1 LLWAGLSPSA
11 SFAQAAD
18 DPHAAC
24 TAVGWVPQGLLDK
37 PVALREG
44 SGAGRGRGQ
53 VHDPVTTTSA
63 EAQAFYDQ
71 GVAYLHSYVWIEAA
85 RAFRQALRLDSR
97 LALAHL
103 GLSRVATALEDKAA
117 ARREL
122 ELGEASPPRR
132 ARASG
137 AASRCA
143 APSSTRSTTSRA
155 RRATPRTSRR
165 STEALGQDMD
175 DVELWL
181 LRGNA
186 EEATAAGRGQRGGA
200 SSIAFYERALSVSP
214 EHLAAHHYLVH
225 SYEMIGR
232 IDDALAH
239 GEVYARLAPG
249 VPHAHHMWAHD
260 LRRVGRT
267 RDAIAEFLKADAL
280 EKAYYAAEGVPA
292 ELDWHH
298 QHNLDLLATSYQH
311 QGQLREAERLM
322 RQSFALPPPYEY
334 SAFNKKE
341 WPGFLLG
348 RGRVEDAREAGRALV
363 SSRFAAARAIGH
375 VALAQAAL
383 ATGALDAARAEAA
396 LAERETAAV
405 EPGAWS
411 TQAAILPYLDL
422 VKGCCS
428 CGAATRP
435 RGARSSRTSPAAAG
449 RSGPRRLDAGALR
462 AGVDRPRAR
471 DARTGRSPRAWRARC
486 SSTTAPTRAATTRSR
501 SWPSSAA
508 TPRPRTSRSPP
519 PHGSGPTPTTTCP
532 SSSACAAPSR
542 RARLR
547 KPMNAGQRLG
557 SYAIVAPLGAGGM
570 GEVWRAT
577 DTKLHRDVAIKLLP
591 SVSPATRSVSRASS
605 ARPSCS
611 PRSTTRIIAAI
622 HGLEEA
628 TAPASWCSSWC
639 RARISPSA

>member
-1 LLWAGLSPSA
+1 
-11 SFAQAAD
+11 
-18 DPHAAC
+18 
-24 TAVGWVPQGLLDK
+24 
-37 PVALREG
+37 
-44 SGAGRGRGQ
+44 

-85 RAFRQALRLDSR
+85 RAFRQALRLDSK
-97 LALAHL
+97 LAVAHL

-122 ELGEASPPRR
+122 ELGEALASAASPRERRRLALRR
-132 ARASG
+132 AQLDALDDLTSQARH
-137 AASRCA
+137 AAYKQA
-143 APSSTRSTTSRA
+143 LD
-155 RRATPRTSRR
+155 
-165 STEALGQDMD
+165 EALGQDLD

-200 SSIAFYERALSVSP
+200 SSIAFYERALAVSP

-232 IDDALAH
+232 IDEALAH

-311 QGQLREAERLM
+311 QGQLHEAEQLM
-322 RQSFALPPPYEY
+322 RQSFAMPPPYEY

-348 RGRVEDAREAGRALV
+348 RGRVEDAREAGRSLV

-422 VKGCCS
+422 VKGLLQLRS
-428 CGAATRP
+428 GEPAAGRAQLEDVALRLRAVP
-435 RGARSSRTSPAAAG
+435 GPDAWMQALFVLESIARGAREVADWPLAESMARQMLEHDRAYAGGHYALALVAEQRGDAAAA
-449 RSGPRRLDAGALR
+449 RESFATAARLWAHADGDLPELQR
-462 AGVDRPRAR
+462 L
-471 DARTGRSPRAWRARC
+471 
-486 SSTTAPTRAATTRSR
+486 
-501 SWPSSAA
+501 
-508 TPRPRTSRSPP
+508 
-519 PHGSGPTPTTTCP
+519 
-532 SSSACAAPSR
+532 R
-542 RARLR
+542 RA
-547 KPMNAGQRLG
+547 
-557 SYAIVAPLGAGGM
+557 VA
-570 GEVWRAT
+570 
-577 DTKLHRDVAIKLLP
+577 
-591 SVSPATRSVSRASS
+591 SR
-605 ARPSCS
+605 
-611 PRSTTRIIAAI
+611 
-622 HGLEEA
+622 
-628 TAPASWCSSWC
+628 
-639 RARISPSA
+639 

>member
-1 LLWAGLSPSA
+1 VAAALLWAGLSPSA

-37 PVALREG
+37 PVGLREG
-44 SGAGRGRGQ
+44 SGAGGGRGQ
-53 VHDPVTTTSA
+53 VHDPVTTASA

-85 RAFRQALRLDSR
+85 RAFRQALRLDSK

-122 ELGEASPPRR
+122 ELGEALAPAASPRERRRLALRR
-132 ARASG
+132 AQLDALDDLASQARH
-137 AASRCA
+137 AAYKQA
-143 APSSTRSTTSRA
+143 LDQ
-155 RRATPRTSRR
+155 
-165 STEALGQDMD
+165 ALGQDLD

-200 SSIAFYERALSVSP
+200 SSVAFYERALAVSP

-280 EKAYYAAEGVPA
+280 EQAYYAAEGVPA

-322 RQSFALPPPYEY
+322 RQSFAMPPPYEY

-363 SSRFAAARAIGH
+363 ASRFAAARAIGH

-422 VKGCCS
+422 VKGLLQLRS
-428 CGAATRP
+428 GERAAGGAQLEDVARRLRAVP
-435 RGARSSRTSPAAAG
+435 GPDAWMQALFVLEAIARGAREAADWPLAESMARQMLDHDRAYAGGHYALALVAEQRGDAAAAHE
-449 RSGPRRLDAGALR
+449 SFATAARLWAHADADLPELQR
-462 AGVDRPRAR
+462 L
-471 DARTGRSPRAWRARC
+471 
-486 SSTTAPTRAATTRSR
+486 
-501 SWPSSAA
+501 
-508 TPRPRTSRSPP
+508 
-519 PHGSGPTPTTTCP
+519 
-532 SSSACAAPSR
+532 R
-542 RARLR
+542 RA
-547 KPMNAGQRLG
+547 
-557 SYAIVAPLGAGGM
+557 VA
-570 GEVWRAT
+570 
-577 DTKLHRDVAIKLLP
+577 
-591 SVSPATRSVSRASS
+591 SR
-605 ARPSCS
+605 
-611 PRSTTRIIAAI
+611 
-622 HGLEEA
+622 
-628 TAPASWCSSWC
+628 
-639 RARISPSA
+639 

>member
-1 LLWAGLSPSA
+1 MAAALLWAGLSPSP

-53 VHDPVTTTSA
+53 VHDPVTTASA

-122 ELGEASPPRR
+122 ELGEALAPAASPRERRRLALRR
-132 ARASG
+132 AQLDALDDLASQARH
-137 AASRCA
+137 AAYKQA
-143 APSSTRSTTSRA
+143 LDQ
-155 RRATPRTSRR
+155 
-165 STEALGQDMD
+165 ALGQDLD

-200 SSIAFYERALSVSP
+200 SSVAFYERALAVSP

-280 EKAYYAAEGVPA
+280 EQAYYAAEGVPA

-322 RQSFALPPPYEY
+322 RQSFAMPPPYEY

-422 VKGCCS
+422 VKGLLQLRS
-428 CGAATRP
+428 GERAAGGAQLEDVARRLRAVP
-435 RGARSSRTSPAAAG
+435 GPDAWMQALFVLEAIARGAREAADWPLAESMARQMLDHDRAYAGGHYALALVAEQRGDAAAAHK
-449 RSGPRRLDAGALR
+449 SFATAARLWAHADADLPELQR
-462 AGVDRPRAR
+462 L
-471 DARTGRSPRAWRARC
+471 
-486 SSTTAPTRAATTRSR
+486 
-501 SWPSSAA
+501 
-508 TPRPRTSRSPP
+508 
-519 PHGSGPTPTTTCP
+519 
-532 SSSACAAPSR
+532 R
-542 RARLR
+542 RA
-547 KPMNAGQRLG
+547 
-557 SYAIVAPLGAGGM
+557 VA
-570 GEVWRAT
+570 
-577 DTKLHRDVAIKLLP
+577 
-591 SVSPATRSVSRASS
+591 SR
-605 ARPSCS
+605 
-611 PRSTTRIIAAI
+611 
-622 HGLEEA
+622 
-628 TAPASWCSSWC
+628 
-639 RARISPSA
+639 

>member
-1 LLWAGLSPSA
+1 MATRVVAAALLLAGLSPLA
-11 SFAQAAD
+11 SLAQTPD

-44 SGAGRGRGQ
+44 TGAGRGRGQ
-53 VHDPVTTTSA
+53 VHDPVTTASA

-85 RAFRQALRLDSR
+85 RAFRQALRSDPQ

-103 GLSRVATALEDKAA
+103 GLSRVATALEDKAT

-122 ELGEASPPRR
+122 ERAEAL
-132 ARASG
+132 ASG
-137 AASRCA
+137 ASPRERRRLAL
-143 APSSTRSTTSRA
+143 
-155 RRATPRTSRR
+155 RRAQLDALDELTSVARHAAYKQALD
-165 STEALGQDMD
+165 EALAQDMD

-200 SSIAFYERALSVSP
+200 SSVAFYERALSVSP
-214 EHLAAHHYLVH
+214 DHLAAHHYLVH
-225 SYEMIGR
+225 SYELIGR

-280 EKAYYAAEGVPA
+280 EKAYYAAESVPA

-311 QGQLREAERLM
+311 QGQLREAEALM

-341 WPGFLLG
+341 WPVFLLG
-348 RGRVEDAREAGRALV
+348 RGRVADARAAAQSLV
-363 SSRFAAARAIGH
+363 ASRFAAARAIGH

-383 ATGALDAARAEAA
+383 AGGAADTARAETA

-422 VKGCCS
+422 VKGLLQL
-428 CGAATRP
+428 
-435 RGARSSRTSPAAAG
+435 RSGEPAAG
-449 RSGPRRLDAGALR
+449 RAQLEEVARRLRAVPGPDAWMQALFVLESIARSAREASDWPLAESMARQMLEHDR
-462 AGVDRPRAR
+462 AYAGGHYALGLVAEQRGDAALAR
-471 DARTGRSPRAWRARC
+471 ESFDTAARLWDHADADLPELQRL
-486 SSTTAPTRAATTRSR
+486 
-501 SWPSSAA
+501 
-508 TPRPRTSRSPP
+508 
-519 PHGSGPTPTTTCP
+519 
-532 SSSACAAPSR
+532 R
-542 RARLR
+542 RA
-547 KPMNAGQRLG
+547 
-557 SYAIVAPLGAGGM
+557 VA
-570 GEVWRAT
+570 
-577 DTKLHRDVAIKLLP
+577 
-591 SVSPATRSVSRASS
+591 SR
-605 ARPSCS
+605 
-611 PRSTTRIIAAI
+611 
-622 HGLEEA
+622 
-628 TAPASWCSSWC
+628 
-639 RARISPSA
+639 

>member
-1 LLWAGLSPSA
+1 MTRAIAAALLWAGLLPA
-11 SFAQAAD
+11 LSFAQAAD

-44 SGAGRGRGQ
+44 SGAGGGRGQ

-122 ELGEASPPRR
+122 ELGEALAPAASPRERRRLALRR
-132 ARASG
+132 AQLDALDDLTSQARH
-137 AASRCA
+137 AAYKQA
-143 APSSTRSTTSRA
+143 LDQ
-155 RRATPRTSRR
+155 
-165 STEALGQDMD
+165 ALGQDMD

-280 EKAYYAAEGVPA
+280 ETAYYAAEGVPA

-348 RGRVEDAREAGRALV
+348 RGRVEDAREAGRELV

-422 VKGCCS
+422 VKGLLQLRS
-428 CGAATRP
+428 GDHAAGRTQLEDVARRLRAVP
-435 RGARSSRTSPAAAG
+435 GPDAWMQALFVLESIARGAREAADWPLAESMARQMLDHDRAYAGGHYALALVAEQRGDAAAAHE
-449 RSGPRRLDAGALR
+449 SFATAARLWAHADDDLPELQR
-462 AGVDRPRAR
+462 L
-471 DARTGRSPRAWRARC
+471 
-486 SSTTAPTRAATTRSR
+486 
-501 SWPSSAA
+501 
-508 TPRPRTSRSPP
+508 
-519 PHGSGPTPTTTCP
+519 
-532 SSSACAAPSR
+532 R
-542 RARLR
+542 RA
-547 KPMNAGQRLG
+547 
-557 SYAIVAPLGAGGM
+557 VA
-570 GEVWRAT
+570 
-577 DTKLHRDVAIKLLP
+577 
-591 SVSPATRSVSRASS
+591 SR
-605 ARPSCS
+605 
-611 PRSTTRIIAAI
+611 
-622 HGLEEA
+622 
-628 TAPASWCSSWC
+628 
-639 RARISPSA
+639 

>member
-1 LLWAGLSPSA
+1 MLTRVVAAALLSAGLSPSS

-53 VHDPVTTTSA
+53 VHDPVTTASA

-85 RAFRQALRLDSR
+85 RAFRQALRHDSK

-122 ELGEASPPRR
+122 ELGEALALGASPRERR
-132 ARASG
+132 RLAVRRVQLDALDDLTSPTRH
-137 AASRCA
+137 AAYKQA
-143 APSSTRSTTSRA
+143 LDD
-155 RRATPRTSRR
+155 
-165 STEALGQDMD
+165 ALGQDMG

-200 SSIAFYERALSVSP
+200 ASIAFYERVLRASP
-214 EHLAAHHYLVH
+214 DHLAAHHYLVH
-225 SYEMIGR
+225 SYEMIGG
-232 IDDALAH
+232 IDEALAH

-280 EKAYYAAEGVPA
+280 EKAYYAAEGIPA

-311 QGQLREAERLM
+311 QGQLREAEQLM
-322 RQSFALPPPYEY
+322 RQSFAMPPPYEY

-341 WPGFLLG
+341 WPGYLLG
-348 RGRVEDAREAGRALV
+348 RGRVEDARAAGRALV

-383 ATGALDAARAEAA
+383 ADGALDAARAEAA

-405 EPGAWS
+405 DSGAWS

-422 VKGCCS
+422 VKGLLQL
-428 CGAATRP
+428 
-435 RGARSSRTSPAAAG
+435 RSGDAAAG
-449 RSGPRRLDAGALR
+449 RAQLDDVARRLRAVPGPDAWMQALFVLESIARSAREAGDWVLAESMARQMLAHDRAYAGGHYALGLVAQQRGDAAGAR
-462 AGVDRPRAR
+462 ESFGMA
-471 DARTGRSPRAWRARC
+471 
-486 SSTTAPTRAATTRSR
+486 
-501 SWPSSAA
+501 
-508 TPRPRTSRSPP
+508 
-519 PHGSGPTPTTTCP
+519 
-532 SSSACAAPSR
+532 
-542 RARLR
+542 ARLWAHADADL
-547 KPMNAGQRLG
+547 PELQRLRH
-557 SYAIVAPLGAGGM
+557 AVA
-570 GEVWRAT
+570 
-577 DTKLHRDVAIKLLP
+577 
-591 SVSPATRSVSRASS
+591 SR
-605 ARPSCS
+605 
-611 PRSTTRIIAAI
+611 
-622 HGLEEA
+622 
-628 TAPASWCSSWC
+628 
-639 RARISPSA
+639 